1 MYLTYEEYKEL
12 GGTAEQSSFANLE
25 TLAEFKINYWTLD
38 RITETDDKIKWCM
51 TLLIDALAEVQN
63 GESDVSSFSND
74 GVSVTLADA
83 KTSEQKLQS
92 VYRRIV
98 EILPVELVSVVIE

>member
-1 MYLTYEEYKEL
+1 MYLTYEEYKEM
-12 GGTAEQSSFANLE
+12 GGTAEQSSFTILE
-25 TLAEFKINYWTLD
+25 MQAEYKLNYWTLD
-38 RITETDDKIKWCM
+38 RITEADEKIKLCM

-92 VYRRIV
+92 VYRRVV